1 LTRERLDG
9 LYLMML
15 GGVMFLLL
23 GVVLENTVPGP
34 MSDFKAIYYAARCV
48 IHHSD
53 PYKDGEILKEYRAD
67 GGEFPADPNIAQ
79 SVRRAVLT
87 CINLPTSLFLVAPFA
102 LLPWGPAHA
111 LWMIGMAACLL
122 LAAYLMW
129 NLSAGFEPVIAGALI
144 GFVLANSEVLTIIG
158 NAAGIVIGLCL
169 VAVWCFVKR
178 RFEMVG
184 VLCLALSLTF
194 KPHDAGFVW
203 LYFLLVGGVFRK
215 RALQAL
221 AVTAVLCLPAV
232 LWVGHVSPH
241 WMVELHNNLAAT
253 SARGDLNDPGPT
265 SMGAH
270 TLGMV
275 VSLQTVTS
283 LWRDEPGFYNVA
295 AYLIA
300 GPLILIWIA
309 VTLRRRFTME
319 RGWLA
324 LAAIAALS
332 LLPVYHRIYD
342 AKLLL
347 LTVPA
352 CAMLWAEGG
361 VTGKLALAVNAAA
374 FVLTGDLPWV
384 IFSVALGYL
393 RPMMPW
399 FSDTM
404 LTAVVVFPAP
414 MALLAM
420 SIFYLWVYARRG
432 SEPSL
437 NAAQAA
443 EVAR

>member
-9 LYLMML
+9 LYLMLL
-15 GGVMFLLL
+15 GGVVFLLL
-23 GVVLENTVPGP
+23 GVVLENIVPGP

-53 PYKDGEILKEYRAD
+53 PYQDGEILKEYRAD
-67 GGEFPADPNIAQ
+67 GGQFPADPNIAR
-79 SVRRAVLT
+79 SVERAVLV

-111 LWMIGMAACLL
+111 LWMVAMAACLL

-169 VAVWCFVKR
+169 VAVWCFMKR
-178 RFEMVG
+178 RFEWAG
-184 VLCLALSLTF
+184 VVCLAVSLAF

-203 LYFLLVGGVFRK
+203 LYFLLVGGVLRK

-221 AVTAVLCLPAV
+221 ALAAVLCVPAV
-232 LWVGHVSPH
+232 LWVGQISPH
-241 WMVELHNNLAAT
+241 WTQELHNNLAAT

-283 LWRDEPGFYNVA
+283 LFRDEPGFYNPA

-300 GPLILIWIA
+300 GPLILLWIT
-309 VTLRRRFTME
+309 VTLRRSFTME

-352 CAMLWAEGG
+352 CALLWAEGG
-361 VTGKLALAVNAAA
+361 RMGKLALAVNAAA

-384 IFSVALGYL
+384 VFSVLLGSM
-393 RPMMPW
+393 RPAMPW
-399 FSDTM
+399 LTDSM
-404 LTAVVVFPAP
+404 LTAIVVFPAP

-420 SIFYLWVYARRG
+420 SVFYLWAYARRG
-432 SEPSL
+432 SEVSL
-437 NAAQAA
+437 KTATAAGEA
-443 EVAR
+443 